1 MKTISVVVPTFNE
14 VENIRNLCE
23 AVVDVFDKQLQQ
35 YNYELI
41 IIDNFS
47 TDGTRDVI
55 EAMCAENKRI
65 KAIFNTRNFGQAR
78 SPVYG
83 LKQAY
88 GDCVIRL
95 CADFQD
101 PPSMIPD
108 FIREWESGW
117 KIVIGVKDSSEESK
131 FTYLIRT
138 SFYKL
143 LKRISDI
150 EHIQQ
155 FTGFG
160 LYDRQFVEIVRNL
173 DDPLPYFRG
182 IVAELGYQYK
192 ELHYRQPMRRA
203 GRSKNNF
210 ISLYDY
216 AMIGITSYS
225 KAFMRLATMTGFFI
239 SLLSFLAGLVYLV
252 LKLIFWFSFPIGIA
266 PLVIGLFFFSS
277 VQLFF
282 IGILGE
288 YIVNINT
295 RVMRRPLV
303 IEEKRLNFDDKT
315 EVN

>member
-14 VENIRNLCE
+14 VENIRHLCE
-23 AVVDVFDKQLQQ
+23 AVVDVFETQLQQ
-35 YNYELI
+35 FNYELI

-47 TDGTRDVI
+47 TDGTREVI
-55 EAMCAENKRI
+55 ETMCADNKHI

-101 PPSMIPD
+101 PPTMIPD
-108 FIREWESGW
+108 FVREWENGW

-252 LKLIFWFSFPIGIA
+252 LKLMFWSSFPIGIA

-315 EVN
+315 EVI

>member
-23 AVVDVFDKQLQQ
+23 AVVDVFDTQLQQ

-55 EAMCAENKRI
+55 EAMCAENKHI

-108 FIREWESGW
+108 FIREWENGW

-239 SLLSFLAGLVYLV
+239 SLLSFLAGLIYLV
-252 LKLIFWFSFPIGIA
+252 LKLIFWYSFPIGIA

-315 EVN
+315 EVS